1 LGVRRVT
8 SNVGLYKK
16 DIMTK
21 IRKIGFLIIAGLL
34 ITIGIYYFFFHS
46 EFMKID
52 SCLDAGGRW
61 IESEKRCV
69 QK

>member
-21 IRKIGFLIIAGLL
+21 IRKIGFLIIVGLL
-34 ITIGIYYFFFHS
+34 ITMGIYYFFFHS

-61 IESEKRCV
+61 IESEKRCE
-69 QK
+69 K